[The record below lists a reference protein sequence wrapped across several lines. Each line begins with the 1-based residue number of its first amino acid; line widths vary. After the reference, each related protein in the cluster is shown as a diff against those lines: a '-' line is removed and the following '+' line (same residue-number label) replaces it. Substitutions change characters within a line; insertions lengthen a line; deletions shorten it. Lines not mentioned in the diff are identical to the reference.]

1 MYKLKFVMGLI
12 GVIFLGACQSQ
23 NSPEARNKA
32 LVTRYV
38 NEILNGEDLSTAD
51 EIIASD
57 YTFYR
62 NGIEMPQRGA
72 DVFRAE
78 EEEIEQYSDMFL
90 TDEQMIAEGDTV
102 AVRWH
107 QTATYKPGK
116 HPSKKEITWHG
127 MSFYKIQNGL
137 MAEGRIIDVEDTTT
151 DQTVKTTDLESRN
164 KTLVRRYVDEFLNK
178 RNYTRAYEIITPDFT
193 LYDNG
198 QEAPHKGI
206 DLFKS
211 EDEAED
217 SDSLS
222 ELVLTIEEMVVE
234 GNTVVIR
241 WCDTALYTPSG
252 PKDDTLRPK
261 PLKWYGMS
269 LYRIENGRIVEGHV
283 MNDMNTI
290 QKQIAEY

>member
-1 MYKLKFVMGLI
+1 
-12 GVIFLGACQSQ
+12 
-23 NSPEARNKA
+23 
-32 LVTRYV
+32 
-38 NEILNGEDLSTAD
+38 
-51 EIIASD
+51 
-57 YTFYR
+57 
-62 NGIEMPQRGA
+62 
-72 DVFRAE
+72 
-78 EEEIEQYSDMFL
+78 
-90 TDEQMIAEGDTV
+90 
-102 AVRWH
+102 
-107 QTATYKPGK
+107 
-116 HPSKKEITWHG
+116 

-137 MAEGRIIDVEDTTT
+137 MVEGRIIDVEDTTT
-151 DQTVKTTDLESRN
+151 DQTVETTDLESRN
-164 KTLVRRYVDEFLNK
+164 KTLVRRYVDELLNK

-193 LYDNG
+193 SYDNG

-241 WCDTALYTPSG
+241 WCDTAQYTPSG

-290 QKQIAEY
+290 QKQIDEY